1 MSVLAVTEPNK
12 ADAHVG
18 APVGGLLRRSPS
30 SPRRVLYAI
39 DQLQQLGGAERMLF
53 ETVKKLDRA
62 RFEPSIVTFDLSC
75 DLPGLDRLPAKV
87 HFIPLRKTYDWQA
100 IKAAVSLRRLLQGEK
115 VEILHCFFETSDLWA
130 APIAKI
136 CGCPVIISSRRDM
149 GILRRRKHSLAYP
162 IVNRVFDKVLSVS
175 DQVRNFAIEQEKLP
189 GAKIETLYNGI
200 DIAETDSLAQ
210 AYEARRS
217 FSIPQ
222 GSPVV
227 TLVAN
232 VRRVKGIDVLVRAA
246 AILVAH
252 LPQIRFVIAGKVL
265 EEATMK
271 DLFRLISD
279 LKLDNNFLFLGAIEN
294 PHPLLA
300 ESDVFVLPSRNEG
313 FSNALIEAMAAGLPC
328 IATRVGGNAEALQE
342 GVNGFLIDSEDHE
355 TLAERLLQVLRDPQA
370 ARRMGRRARE
380 TAVER
385 FSMSAMVDRLM
396 DIYDELVENR
406 LAH

>member
-1 MSVLAVTEPNK
+1 MTVLAPTEANRAE
-12 ADAHVG
+12 ADLAT
-18 APVGGLLRRSPS
+18 PVSRIRRGSS
-30 SPRRVLYAI
+30 RSPRRVLYAI

-53 ETVKKLDRA
+53 ETVKRLDRT
-62 RFEPSIVTFDLSC
+62 RFEPSIVTFDLNC
-75 DLPGLDRLPAKV
+75 DLPGLNRLPAKV

-100 IKAAVSLRRLLQGEK
+100 IRAAVSLRRLLQGEK

-130 APIAKI
+130 SPIAKI
-136 CGCPVIISSRRDM
+136 CGCPIIISSRRDM

-189 GAKIETLYNGI
+189 EGKIETLYNGI
-200 DIAETDSLAQ
+200 DIAEIDSLAQ

-227 TLVAN
+227 AVVAN
-232 VRRVKGIDVLVRAA
+232 VRRVKGIDILVRAA
-246 AILVAH
+246 AVVVAH
-252 LPQIRFVIAGKVL
+252 LPEVRFVIAGKVL
-265 EEATMK
+265 EEGTMK
-271 DLFRLISD
+271 DLLQLISD
-279 LKLDNNFLFLGAIEN
+279 LKLDDNFFFLGAIEN

-300 ESDVFVLPSRNEG
+300 ESDIFVLPSRNEG

-328 IATRVGGNAEALQE
+328 IATRVGGNAEALQD
-342 GVNGFLIDSEDHE
+342 GVSGFLIDSEDHE
-355 TLAERLLQVLRDPQA
+355 TLAERLLQVLRDPLA
-370 ARRMGRRARE
+370 ARRMGRCARE

-396 DIYDELVENR
+396 DIYDELGEDR

>member
-1 MSVLAVTEPNK
+1 MTVLAPTEPNQ
-12 ADAHVG
+12 ADAHLAVPAG
-18 APVGGLLRRSPS
+18 QLHREIPRA
-30 SPRRVLYAI
+30 PRRVLYAI
-39 DQLQQLGGAERMLF
+39 DQLQQLGGAERMLL
-53 ETVKKLDRA
+53 ETVKKLDRD
-62 RFEPSIVTFDLSC
+62 RFEPSIVTFDLNR
-75 DLPGLDRLPAKV
+75 DLPGLNRLPAKL

-100 IKAAVSLRRLLQGEK
+100 IRAAVSLRRLLQEEK

-130 APIAKI
+130 SPIAKI

-175 DQVRNFAIEQEKLP
+175 DEVRNFAIKQEKLP

-200 DIAETDSLAQ
+200 DIAEIDSLAR

-222 GSPVV
+222 GSPIV

-246 AILVAH
+246 AIVVAH
-252 LPQIRFVIAGKVL
+252 LPEVRFVIAGKVL
-265 EEATMK
+265 EEGTMN
-271 DLFRLISD
+271 DLLRLISD

-300 ESDVFVLPSRNEG
+300 ESDIFVLPSRNEG

-328 IATRVGGNAEALQE
+328 IATCVGGNAEALE
-342 GVNGFLIDSEDHE
+342 DGVNGFLIDCEDHE
-355 TLAERLLQVLRDPQA
+355 ALAERLLRVLRNPQA
-370 ARRMGRRARE
+370 AHRMGRCARE
-380 TAVER
+380 TAVKR
-385 FSMSAMVDRLM
+385 FSMSAMVNRLM
-396 DIYDELVENR
+396 DIYDELVEDR